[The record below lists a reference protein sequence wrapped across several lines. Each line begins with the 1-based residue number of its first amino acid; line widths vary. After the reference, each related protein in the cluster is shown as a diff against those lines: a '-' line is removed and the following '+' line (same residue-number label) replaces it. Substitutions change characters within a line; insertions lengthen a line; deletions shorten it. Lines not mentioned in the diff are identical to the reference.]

1 MIPVDPVVRT
11 PAHSLPPSD
20 PAPEPAQAARSQ
32 LHAEPAGAASD
43 RNALQHWAR
52 GPLGLLL
59 APPQHVANPDP
70 AEGAR
75 RVLDTGS
82 RWGTD
87 DYDARMMELA
97 KELGRGDASY
107 REQLM
112 AEIFKQDRGAM
123 SSWLTPERANSMR
136 HDGRISQDD
145 KAMIAESLA
154 AAYNGGHIPQAE
166 IGVGPE
172 PGTGKDGRAQFN
184 ELDQLLAGY
193 KNSGLGGSYDP
204 VESSQHLRE
213 FLDLMDAS
221 KGPEA
226 REFRQ
231 KYAQHLIDQYV
242 LNEAAAF
249 NNPMLRDAAAGLA
262 TNLLGGDLAHPQTAA
277 EGIAKYDGSQLKTI
291 MEAAARSNGLYSEE
305 VLRGQ
310 ADERGIDARDIFVP
324 DGAAALMLSVASEG
338 SPAGDKA
345 AVKLS
350 RLAAS
355 APDAFKGQGAENRV
369 NALTLAVSNHHKA
382 VLDGLTDYD
391 RKLIATV
398 DDVNLQQYMQNASDL
413 GALFKL
419 TLFDPK
425 SKYSNLLQQKI
436 TDYAGDQSKQI
447 NQSGP
452 NDEAAGHMSML
463 QASLTDGVRQG
474 YQQLA
479 DDKAKQ
485 QEMLGFIVDLAVAG
499 LPISKWTS
507 SGIKKV
513 LSETFGDNPKLQE
526 ALKTPLEQM
535 FDKTTGKL
543 TDAGKK
549 AIVEALGQEEGN
561 LEIAKNGANQLV
573 ESFMNQIDPNDYDR
587 GKIETDYNLI
597 LIGIGTIRDRK

>member
-87 DYDARMMELA
+87 DYDARMVELA

-549 AIVEALGQEEGN
+549 AIVDALGQEEGN

-597 LIGIGTIRDRK
+597 LIGIGTIRGKK